1 MLYNYFFD
9 SGQEDYSFG
18 ELLPMAVIGVIGG
31 LLGNFLLISLHTLL
45 TTGNIFFLVC
55 SNSSPFYLGALFNQ
69 LTLHITYWRRN
80 YLHKNGNRVKVTE

>member
-31 LLGNFLLISLHTLL
+31 LLGNFLLTSLHTLL
-45 TTGNIFFLVC
+45 TTWQHFFIWFALILLPFTRCVIQ
-55 SNSSPFYLGALFNQ
+55 SAYSSYNLLA
-69 LTLHITYWRRN
+69 
-80 YLHKNGNRVKVTE
+80 TELSA

>member
-31 LLGNFLLISLHTLL
+31 LLGNFLLTSLHTLL
-45 TTGNIFFLVC
+45 TTWQHFFFGL
-55 SNSSPFYLGALFNQ
+55 L
-69 LTLHITYWRRN
+69 
-80 YLHKNGNRVKVTE
+80 